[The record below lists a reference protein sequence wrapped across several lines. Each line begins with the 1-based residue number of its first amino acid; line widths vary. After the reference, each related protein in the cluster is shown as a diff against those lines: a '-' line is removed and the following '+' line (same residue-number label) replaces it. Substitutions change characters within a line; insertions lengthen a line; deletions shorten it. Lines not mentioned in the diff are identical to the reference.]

1 MGLRL
6 YKPTSA
12 GRRGG
17 SVSDFAELTPGKAP
31 EKSLLRP
38 LPSTGGRNNRGRI
51 TSRHRGG
58 RVKRMYRIVDFRRD
72 KDGIPAKVA
81 AIEYDPNRSSRLA
94 LLHYA
99 DGEKRYILA
108 TRNMAVGQTLFSGE
122 AAEPVEGNCLPVG
135 KIPLGLLVHAVE
147 LVPGGGA
154 KIARS
159 AGTAVQVAA
168 REGDYAT
175 LALPS
180 GEVRKVHVRCRAVI
194 GQAGNIEHNLIRLG
208 KAGRNRL
215 KGVRPHVRGSAMS
228 PYAHPHGGGEGRA
241 GEGRKPSTPWGK
253 LAKGGK
259 TRNPRKLSG
268 RLIVRGR
275 VNKERK

>member
-1 MGLRL
+1 MGIRY

-17 SVSDFAELTPGKAP
+17 SVGDFVEITETTP

-38 LPSTGGRNNRGRI
+38 LARTGGRNNRGRM

-58 RVKRMYRIVDFRRD
+58 RAKRMYRVVDFRRE
-72 KDGIPAKVA
+72 KEGIPARVA
-81 AIEYDPNRSSRLA
+81 SVEYDPNRSCRIA

-108 TRNMAVGQTLFSGE
+108 TTNMAVGQTLVSGE
-122 AAEPVEGNCLPVG
+122 KAEPFEGNCLPIGNVPVG
-135 KIPLGLLVHAVE
+135 LYVHNVE
-147 LVPGGGA
+147 LRPGGGA
-154 KIARS
+154 KLVRS
-159 AGTAVQVAA
+159 AGTQAQVAA

-180 GEVRKVHVRCRAVI
+180 GEVRKVHVRCRATV
-194 GQAGNIEHNLIRLG
+194 GQVGNVEHNLIRLG
-208 KAGRNRL
+208 NAGRNRH

-228 PYAHPHGGGEGRA
+228 PYAHPHGGGEGRS
-241 GEGRKPSTPWGK
+241 GEGRQPSSPWGK

-268 RLIVRGR
+268 RLILRGR
-275 VNKERK
+275 VHKKRK